1 MKMCRGFTLLELMV
15 TIAVLAILATVA
27 VPNFR
32 DLIQNNRVTTQSNEL
47 VTALS
52 FARTE
57 AVKRGLP
64 VEVTVSQDAPG
75 WRAEVVLDPGGAEE
89 ETLRVFDRA
98 GSSVTLDAMQ
108 TAIVFTATGTPTQAT
123 AGATFILEPGPSCTG
138 DKRRRVVV
146 GNTGQITTTRQAC
159 GG

>member
-98 GSSVTLDAMQ
+98 GSLVTLDALA
-108 TAIVFTATGTPTQAT
+108 TTIVFTATGAPTAD
-123 AGATFILEPGPSCTG
+123 ATFILEPGPSCTG